1 MYSSSK
7 TNLEAKI
14 VILGSQVSIPKNVSF
29 STVDNCKVSLQIWDT
44 AGQELKRN
52 MTEDLVI
59 VVVANKLDLALQQRE
74 VSIEEAQKYIARVLG
89 PDTQLYE
96 VSAKDDNGTI
106 EDIFLH
112 ITRVLVDRKQY
123 LPKKRQPTYLPMEE
137 EPVASNSSC
146 C

>member
-1 MYSSSK
+1 MV
-7 TNLEAKI
+7 N
-14 VILGSQVSIPKNVSF
+14 
-29 STVDNCKVSLQIWDT
+29 
-44 AGQELKRN
+44 
-52 MTEDLVI
+52 
-59 VVVANKLDLALQQRE
+59 E
-74 VSIEEAQKYIARVLG
+74 VSEYILEQRLKNHI
-89 PDTQLYE
+89 LI
-96 VSAKDDNGTI
+96 GTI